1 MALLFAEGFEH
12 YGVTSTGNSNMLAGE
27 YVELNVN
34 VFPNTDQA
42 RTGSRA
48 LRIGNNLTNWTWRK
62 NHGSQHNE
70 LGAGLGLYISQLNNP
85 TSIISFASGNSIST
99 GVLLNVAP
107 DGSIVV
113 AKGLSSGNRQVLGT
127 SDPGIIS
134 AQTWNHIEFRV
145 LNDPV
150 VGEIE
155 VRLNGEVVLLLTN
168 LELFSSTLG
177 SVGCYSYTSPTPLY
191 YIDDLIVWDTTGDV
205 NNTFFGPARV
215 AYIGLKG
222 DESGNQWSVTGAAT
236 GADALT
242 EVAPDGDTS
251 YISAAIIGMV
261 SEFGIDEL
269 PPEAELI
276 AGIYVTAMGKLA
288 TAGVGNCQISIVSNG
303 QVQSGTDDPLTT
315 AYTYRGNVF
324 EKDPNTGLLWTKGGL
339 EAAKLKFEKTA

>member
-1 MALLFAEGFEH
+1 MALLFADSFEH
-12 YGVTSTGNSNMLAGE
+12 YGTSGTGNSNMLAGE
-27 YVELNVN
+27 YAELNVN
-34 VFPNTDQA
+34 VYPVTDQS

-48 LRIGNNLTNWTWRK
+48 LRIGSVTSSWLWRK

-70 LGAGLGLYISQLNNP
+70 LGAGFGLYVSQLTSP
-85 TSIISFASGNSIST
+85 TSIICFASGNSVST
-99 GVLLNVAP
+99 GVLFSVGV
-107 DGSIVV
+107 DGSIVA
-113 AKGLSSGNRQVLGT
+113 AKGLSSSNRQVLGS
-127 SDPGIIS
+127 SDPGIVS
-134 AQTWNHIEFRV
+134 PQTWNHIEVRV

-155 VRLNGEVVLLLTN
+155 VRLNGEVVILLTN
-168 LELFSSTLG
+168 LELFSSALG
-177 SVGCYSYTSPTPLY
+177 SVGCYSYATPPLSF
-191 YIDDLIVWDTTGDV
+191 IDDLIVWDTTGDV

-215 AYIGLKG
+215 AYIGLQG
-222 DESGNQWSVTGAAT
+222 DEVGNQWSVTGAAT

-242 EVAPDGDTS
+242 EFAPDGDTS

-261 SEFGIDEL
+261 SEFGIAEL

-288 TAGVGNCQISIVSNG
+288 TAGVGNSQISIVSNG
-303 QVQSGTDDPLTT
+303 QVQSGRDDPMTT

-324 EKDPNTGLLWTKGGL
+324 EKDPNTGLLWTKSGL